1 MFLLSIVQRKK
12 SQKIALLVH
21 GYNSSLCDTV
31 ENFKV
36 VGKLQDQSILSTEMA
51 DLCANLPIYRV
62 TKGRLSQDDTK
73 KLWDEEEAN
82 VAEMPAEG
90 EEKN

>member
-21 GYNSSLCDTV
+21 GYNSTLCDTV

-36 VGKLQDQSILSTEMA
+36 VGKLGVQASYALKNA
-51 DLCANLPIYRV
+51 FVLCSPLAV
-62 TKGRLSQDDTK
+62 FF
-73 KLWDEEEAN
+73 
-82 VAEMPAEG
+82 
-90 EEKN
+90 